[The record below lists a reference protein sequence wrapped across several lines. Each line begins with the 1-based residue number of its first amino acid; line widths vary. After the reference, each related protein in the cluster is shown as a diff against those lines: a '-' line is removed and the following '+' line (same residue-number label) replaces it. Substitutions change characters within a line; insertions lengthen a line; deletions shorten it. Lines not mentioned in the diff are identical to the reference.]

1 MNSCGY
7 SKGTGIV
14 GLGKWHNDHFRT
26 KAPNRTDNFIKSSCM
41 GWDSMGWGLFRTQ
54 GLSISFLI

>member
-1 MNSCGY
+1 MNSWGY

-26 KAPNRTDNFIKSSCM
+26 KAPNGTDHLIKPSCT
-41 GWDSMGWGLFRTQ
+41 GWGSMG
-54 GLSISFLI
+54 